1 MDKSQLMTI
10 AAFAKAAG
18 VSRQTVYKRLDKDL
32 TGELTRYLTEVD
44 SVKYIDK
51 AALQFFVSTRTVK
64 GDSQIDSQIDK
75 EFDTDLTG
83 FDSNLTAYLT
93 MIDSLKEQIEALQQ
107 QLTVKDGQISFLQ
120 EQAARQLQTI
130 DNLTAAL
137 TAAQTLHAMDKR
149 EQLQII
155 DQSREA
161 PGERPEGAPATA
173 STVEARKK
181 QGSTEGA
188 TAPDPVKKKGLF
200 AKLDPRN
207 WKR

>member
-1 MDKSQLMTI
+1 METAERLTVKEF
-10 AAFAKAAG
+10 AAAAG
-18 VSRQTVYKRLDKDL
+18 VSRQTIYNRLDKDL
-32 TGELTRYLTEVD
+32 TRYLTEID

-51 AALQFFVSTRTVK
+51 AALQLFVSNL
-64 GDSQIDSQIDK
+64 DSQVDSQIDK

-155 DQSREA
+155 DRTEGATA
-161 PGERPEGAPATA
+161 PGEHPEGAPATA
-173 STVEARKK
+173 STVEAREK

-188 TAPDPVKKKGLF
+188 AAPDPVKKKGFF

>member
-18 VSRQTVYKRLDKDL
+18 VSRQTIYNRLDKDL
-32 TGELTRYLTEVD
+32 TRYLTEID

-51 AALQFFVSTRTVK
+51 AALQLFVSNL
-64 GDSQIDSQIDK
+64 DSQVDSQIDK

-161 PGERPEGAPATA
+161 PGEHPEGAPATA

-181 QGSTEGA
+181 QETTEGTA
-188 TAPDPVKKKGLF
+188 APDPVKKKGFF